1 VATVAAALTVASSAG
16 GPSAAALEGLAGGLR
31 DRQDAAT
38 EVAALSAQARMSALV
53 VGAAPVLSL
62 SLSLLADARV
72 ASTLVGTGP
81 GLSCLVA
88 GATLE
93 ALAGLW
99 MRRIVRCE
107 L

>member
-1 VATVAAALTVASSAG
+1 
-16 GPSAAALEGLAGGLR
+16 
-31 DRQDAAT
+31 
-38 EVAALSAQARMSALV
+38 MSALV